1 MSLELFC
8 INPFIPS
15 APFFYLLK
23 TLRFSDVFRGRERVH
38 WEQIGSKKNVLLSIA
53 TIFRISIIYQIFC
66 SCFQISKQAE
76 LILVLVLK
84 SRLIRK
90 QGLLLKF
97 MTSQTGQ
104 QIITIQ
110 RLLNTSRSKVNQT

>member
-38 WEQIGSKKNVLLSIA
+38 WEQIGSKKKRVTINRHNFQDINYLSNILFLLSNFEA
-53 TIFRISIIYQIFC
+53 SWANISARV
-66 SCFQISKQAE
+66 KKP
-76 LILVLVLK
+76 LD
-84 SRLIRK
+84 
-90 QGLLLKF
+90 
-97 MTSQTGQ
+97 
-104 QIITIQ
+104 
-110 RLLNTSRSKVNQT
+110 

>member
-15 APFFYLLK
+15 APFFHLLK
-23 TLRFSDVFRGRERVH
+23 TLRFYDVFRGRERVH
-38 WEQIGSKKNVLLSIA
+38 WEPKGFKKRV
-53 TIFRISIIYQIFC
+53 TINCHNFQGINYSLC
-66 SCFQISKQAE
+66 SCCQISNQAE
-76 LILVLVLK
+76 LILVLVMLK

-90 QGLLLKF
+90 LGLLLKF
-97 MTSQTGQ
+97 MTSQIGQ

-110 RLLNTSRSKVNQT
+110 RLLNTSRSNVNQT